1 MSNEDLGDSYFKLSV
16 YHGIDKICSKKQN
29 YQPDES
35 GDSKQETSFILGNL
49 NLEVTKIFLNFF
61 QHFPKRCEKEFVFK
75 MLPDKR
81 IL

>member
-49 NLEVTKIFLNFF
+49 NLEVRKIFLNFLSTF
-61 QHFPKRCEKEFVFK
+61 SEK
-75 MLPDKR
+75 MRKR
-81 IL
+81 ICL

>member
-49 NLEVTKIFLNFF
+49 NLEVTKIFLNLSTFS
-61 QHFPKRCEKEFVFK
+61 EKLVAHYS
-75 MLPDKR
+75 
-81 IL
+81 